1 MLLTRILSKLPRLG
15 EVRIRPGGRG
25 AVQAETKH
33 PGVLCRARPSRRG
46 DGGASVMVNAPDPF
60 EFDHSSLYA
69 RSAKRPCRARLA
81 NRLRNRGRRR
91 CVSSATCRRS
101 VLGSK
106 CDGIWDL
113 VGQRAVRNV
122 KRSCPHR
129 EAYNHTS
136 GLRCDVLAVM
146 GLKLGA
152 NRWRAGSRG
161 PGGEAV
167 GVGKRRLRATGGHRR
182 PKKGLSTSQ
191 DWSLAFPGTR
201 ASASFGLDMLACLVS
216 FTASAHRPR
225 AAA

>member
-1 MLLTRILSKLPRLG
+1 MPTPVCLSEPRTGLILHSFCSSQQAWRVATPGRTRKIKYLESRG
-15 EVRIRPGGRG
+15 YRREVW
-25 AVQAETKH
+25 A
-33 PGVLCRARPSRRG
+33 
-46 DGGASVMVNAPDPF
+46 
-60 EFDHSSLYA
+60 SSL
-69 RSAKRPCRARLA
+69 
-81 NRLRNRGRRR
+81 
-91 CVSSATCRRS
+91 SATCRRS
-101 VLGSK
+101 VLGRR

-113 VGQRAVRNV
+113 FGQRAVRNV

-129 EAYNHTS
+129 EAYNQTS

-201 ASASFGLDMLACLVS
+201 ASTSSPQSLLECL
-216 FTASAHRPR
+216 TDR
-225 AAA
+225 